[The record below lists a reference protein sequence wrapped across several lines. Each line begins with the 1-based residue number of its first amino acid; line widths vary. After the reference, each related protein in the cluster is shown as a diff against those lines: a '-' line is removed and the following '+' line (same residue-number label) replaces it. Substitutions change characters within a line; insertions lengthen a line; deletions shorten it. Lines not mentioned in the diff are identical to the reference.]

1 MQEAHRLKRLPPYLF
16 TIIDNLKEEVK
27 AQGVDVIDFGMGNPD
42 LPPPKHVVDALSKAA
57 ADPHNHNYS
66 KTYDDVERR
75 LRRSIA
81 DWYKKKFNVSLDPE
95 TEVVP
100 LIGTKEGIA
109 HLSLGLLNHDD
120 IAIVPSPAY
129 PVHFNGVVMAGGI
142 LYDVP
147 LTEENNYLPEL
158 EKIEPSILHRS
169 KLMFLSYPHNPL
181 TATADIDFFEKVV
194 KWGKDK
200 EIVIAHDLAYSDFV
214 YEKGYRAPSILEVK
228 GAKDFCIEF
237 HTLSKSYSMAG
248 WRVGF
253 AVGNKDILSVLK
265 KTKSYCDFGMFKA
278 IQEGAIAALDGP
290 QDYVKEVVAT
300 YRKRTE
306 LFINGL
312 KEVGWDIP
320 MPKSTFYIWA
330 RIPLKF
336 HGQSALDFTTMLVKE
351 AGVAVAPGTGF
362 GEYGEGYV
370 RFAMVEPE
378 DRLLEAV
385 RRIGEVINMPD

>member
-1 MQEAHRLKRLPPYLF
+1 MDEAHRLKRLPPYLF
-16 TIIDNLKEEVK
+16 SIIDGLKSEQQAK
-27 AQGVDVIDFGMGNPD
+27 GVDVIDFGMGNPD
-42 LPPPKHVVDALSKAA
+42 LPPPKHVVEAMIESSRKLDT
-57 ADPHNHNYS
+57 HNYS
-66 KTYDDVERR
+66 KWFDDVEVRFR
-75 LRRSIA
+75 KSIA
-81 DWYKKKFNVSLDPE
+81 HWYERKFNVVLDPE

-142 LYDVP
+142 LYDIP
-147 LTEENNYLPEL
+147 LKEEKGYLPEL
-158 EKIEPSILHRS
+158 HKIEPSILQRS

-181 TATADIDFFEKVV
+181 TATADVSFFEEVV
-194 KWGKDK
+194 KWGKGK

-248 WRVGF
+248 WRLGF
-253 AVGNKDILSVLK
+253 AVGNKQILSILK
-265 KTKSYCDFGMFKA
+265 KTKSYCDFGTFKA
-278 IQEGAIAALDGP
+278 VQEGGIAALNGP
-290 QDYVKEVVAT
+290 QDYVKDVVKT

-306 LFINGL
+306 LFIKGINEL
-312 KEVGWDIP
+312 GWEIP

-330 RIPLKF
+330 RIPLRF
-336 HGQSALDFTTMLVKE
+336 HGQSSLDFTKLLIQE

-362 GEYGEGYV
+362 GEQGEGFV
-370 RFAMVEPE
+370 RFAMVENE
-378 DRLLEAV
+378 KRTLEAV
-385 RRIGEVINMPD
+385 ERLGKVINMPD